1 MRIFVHFFEM
11 HYLVLSVIFIEFN
24 VMLSR
29 RKKKRHIPMRTL
41 HNEVPNTFSSSYK
54 SNLHR
59 KKISFDFFL
68 EFFIFI
74 IFSIL

>member
-1 MRIFVHFFEM
+1 
-11 HYLVLSVIFIEFN
+11 
-24 VMLSR
+24 
-29 RKKKRHIPMRTL
+29 MRTL
-41 HNEVPNTFSSSYK
+41 HNEAPKIFSSSYK

-59 KKISFDFFL
+59 KKILFDFFL